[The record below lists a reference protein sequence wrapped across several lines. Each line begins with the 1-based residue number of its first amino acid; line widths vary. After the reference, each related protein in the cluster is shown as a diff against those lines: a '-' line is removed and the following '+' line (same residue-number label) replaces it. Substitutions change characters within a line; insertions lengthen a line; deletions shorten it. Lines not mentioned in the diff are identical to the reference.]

1 MGNKLDVVLTGV
13 GGQGVVTAS
22 NIFSEVLFLTGYDV
36 KQSDIYGMSQREGP
50 IISHVRAD
58 KKVYSPVI
66 SCGQAD
72 YMLALEQL
80 EAYRWRHLLNQNSV
94 LLLNTKKIVPITM
107 KNPIEYPPNIIE
119 SMNSVCK
126 VRIVDCSEELRKL
139 ELKEKYTNVLMMGL
153 FSQYLTDIDETIWY
167 SVIRQSFSKETL
179 EDNLKAF
186 KAGRN
191 F

>member
-22 NIFSEVLFLTGYDV
+22 NIFSGVLFLTEYDV

-50 IISHVRAD
+50 VISHVRAD

-66 SCGQAD
+66 SFGQAD

-119 SMNSVCK
+119 TMNSVCK
-126 VRIVDCSEELRKL
+126 VRIVDCSEELGKL
-139 ELKEKYTNVLMMGL
+139 GLKEKYTNVLMIGL

-186 KAGRN
+186 KAGRD

>member
-1 MGNKLDVVLTGV
+1 MRDKLDVVLVGV
-13 GGQGVVTAS
+13 GGQGIITAS
-22 NIFSEVLFLTGYDV
+22 NIFSEALFLTGYDV
-36 KQSDIYGMSQREGP
+36 KQSDIYGMSQRQGP
-50 IISHVRAD
+50 VISHIRAG

-80 EAYRWRHLLNQNSV
+80 EAYRWKRLLNQNGV

-107 KNPIEYPPNIIE
+107 KNPIEYPSNIIE
-119 SMNSVCK
+119 SMNSMYK
-126 VRIVDCSEELRKL
+126 VRVVDCSEELRKL
-139 ELKEKYTNVLMMGL
+139 ELKERYTNVLMMGL
-153 FSQYLTDIDETIWY
+153 FSQYLTDIDETIWH
-167 SVIRQSFSKETL
+167 SVIQQRFSRETL

-186 KAGRN
+186 EAGGN